1 MPWRGVRQVIW
12 TKRWQKTLE
21 GNLLKLRLNLDR
33 DAARRFVPRDEQ
45 RADNTA
51 LTVFAGMSTF
61 A

>member
-1 MPWRGVRQVIW
+1 MPWRGESVIW
-12 TKRWQKTLE
+12 TKRRQKTLE

-33 DAARRFVPRDEQ
+33 DAARRFVRRDEQ
-45 RADNTA
+45 RADSTA